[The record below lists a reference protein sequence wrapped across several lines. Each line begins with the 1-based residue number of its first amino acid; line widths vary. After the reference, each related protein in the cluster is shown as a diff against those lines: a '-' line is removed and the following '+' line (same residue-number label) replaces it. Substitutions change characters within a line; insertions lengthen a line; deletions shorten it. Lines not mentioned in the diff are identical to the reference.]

1 MSLDKSAKETFIL
14 VMPAYNEED
23 NIETTISLWIPIINK
38 IPGSEILVINDGSK
52 DKTFQ
57 TIYSLSQKYSF
68 LKVINKQNEGHGK
81 TILLGYKK
89 ALASRHEW
97 IFQTDSDGHFAAK
110 DFYKLWRMRKTSDFI
125 LGYRQKRKDP
135 KYRILLTNLI
145 SIWIFILFGKYI
157 KDPNIPFRLIKR
169 EYLKNLLK
177 LVPENSFA
185 PNIFLTILA
194 ARDHH
199 NLYHIPIKHRPRKKN
214 IYTDIKI
221 LKGAFQGFLELIAFA
236 LTLIK

>member
-1 MSLDKSAKETFIL
+1 
-14 VMPAYNEED
+14 
-23 NIETTISLWIPIINK
+23 
-38 IPGSEILVINDGSK
+38 
-52 DKTFQ
+52 
-57 TIYSLSQKYSF
+57 
-68 LKVINKQNEGHGK
+68 
-81 TILLGYKK
+81 
-89 ALASRHEW
+89 
-97 IFQTDSDGHFAAK
+97 
-110 DFYKLWRMRKTSDFI
+110 
-125 LGYRQKRKDP
+125 
-135 KYRILLTNLI
+135 
-145 SIWIFILFGKYI
+145 
-157 KDPNIPFRLIKR
+157 
-169 EYLKNLLK
+169 